1 SARSVPAFDGRDNV
15 GRENVR
21 LAIKGR
27 ARPVDSP
34 LEEAP
39 MLAAIDM
46 AVRTIGV
53 GYDRLNDAAARIAG
67 ADNDGDLVA
76 EMVELNQAAE
86 DVRRSVEVLRTAN
99 ESVGTLLNV
108 MA

>member
-1 SARSVPAFDGRDNV
+1 
-15 GRENVR
+15 
-21 LAIKGR
+21 
-27 ARPVDSP
+27 
-34 LEEAP
+34 

-53 GYDRLNDAAARIAG
+53 GYDRLNHAAARIAS

-108 MA
+108 LA